1 MYKAQANLQY
11 FDFLLLLNKTQKQ
24 LDSFLKKYLIPL
36 VQQWHVLPSLSGMR
50 FIPGNCMVTQ

>member
-36 VQQWHVLPSLSGMR
+36 VQQWHVLPSLSGMS
-50 FIPGNCMVTQ
+50 FI